1 MDTYGTDEGGE
12 RRMKKLTTW
21 LQLGLVAST
30 LLLPQLVVAQ
40 GLIPTA
46 PFAGTSGSGLMTA
59 IRTIINVLL
68 IFASLVAVIMIIYGG
83 VRYMISRGDEDE
95 AAAAKNTILY
105 AVIGLIVI
113 GLSAAIVNFVI
124 GAISGVNLG
133 GA

>member
-1 MDTYGTDEGGE
+1 MDIIRNDEGGE
-12 RRMKKLTTW
+12 RRMKLNKWVQT
-21 LQLGLVAST
+21 GLVVST
-30 LLLPQLVVAQ
+30 ILLPQLVLAQ
-40 GLIPTA
+40 GLGPTT
-46 PFAGTSGSGLMTA
+46 PFAGTSGSGLMSA

-83 VRYMISRGDEDE
+83 VRYIISRGDEDE

-124 GAISGVNLG
+124 GAISGQNLG

>member
-1 MDTYGTDEGGE
+1 MDIIRNDEGGE
-12 RRMKKLTTW
+12 RRMKLNKW
-21 LQLGLVAST
+21 VQAGLVVST
-30 LLLPQLVVAQ
+30 ILLPQLVLAQ
-40 GLIPTA
+40 GLGPTT
-46 PFAGTSGSGLMTA
+46 PFAGTSGSGLMSA

-83 VRYMISRGDEDE
+83 VRYIISRGDEDE

-124 GAISGVNLG
+124 GSISGQNLG

>member
-1 MDTYGTDEGGE
+1 
-12 RRMKKLTTW
+12 MKLNKW
-21 LQLGLVAST
+21 VHVGLVVST
-30 LLLPQLVVAQ
+30 ILLPQLVLAQ
-40 GLIPTA
+40 GLVPTT

-83 VRYMISRGDEDE
+83 VRYIISRGDEDE

-113 GLSAAIVNFVI
+113 GLSAAIANFVI
-124 GAISGVNLG
+124 GAVSGVNLG
-133 GA
+133 GT